1 MLSLY
6 LTMLD
11 TSEDQN
17 KFEVLY
23 HLHKRTM
30 LYVARDI
37 LKDNYLAEDAVHEA
51 FIRVI
56 NNITKIGKADSSQTR
71 YFLIVIVRNV
81 SLTMLEKQRKNIFL
95 DDMEPV
101 VGGPDNIEAQVFDT
115 IECQKIIDA
124 LKLLPVQYRDVLYL
138 RYVEEYKFPEI
149 AHLLGL
155 NQELVKKRA
164 QRGKK
169 KLLELLEDRGE

>member
-56 NNITKIGKADSSQTR
+56 NNIAKIGKADSSQTR

>member
-56 NNITKIGKADSSQTR
+56 NNFTKIGKADSSQTR

>member
-11 TSEDQN
+11 TSENQN

>member
-11 TSEDQN
+11 TSENQN

-56 NNITKIGKADSSQTR
+56 NNFTKIGKADSSQTR

>member
-56 NNITKIGKADSSQTR
+56 NNFTKIGEANSSQTR

-81 SLTMLEKQRKNIFL
+81 SLTMLEKQRKTVFL

-101 VGGPDNIEAQVFDT
+101 VGGQDNIEAQVFDT
-115 IECQKIIDA
+115 IECQKIVDA
-124 LKLLPVQYRDVLYL
+124 LELLPVQYRDVLYL